1 MRQSLRVANHQAPS
15 LPARFVLAFDAYGTL
30 FDTGTGSVDA
40 TTKILARYDTQ
51 VSPAEFYTVWKSHNL
66 RMELER
72 RDFQTEVTLFQI
84 GLELAFNDFGIDG
97 DAAHDIELIL
107 ATQGQRAAYGDVA
120 ETLSRLAGHVRVVI
134 ASNSDTA
141 PLHANVERAGLAV
154 DDVISS
160 EDLRAYKPNPRFYER
175 LLEHL
180 DIRADQMVFVGDTL
194 ETDVLGPRRA
204 GIESIWLRRDRTAHL
219 GVTGEPSAADLAEV
233 EELLRARRIV
243 TG

>member
-1 MRQSLRVANHQAPS
+1 MRQSLRVANDQVPS
-15 LPARFVLAFDAYGTL
+15 PGARSVLAFDAYGTL

-51 VSPAEFYTVWKSHNL
+51 VSPTEFYTVWKSHNL

-72 RDFQTEVTLFQI
+72 RDFQTEVTLFEI
-84 GLELAFNDFGIDG
+84 GLELAFSDFDIDG
-97 DAAHDIELIL
+97 DAARDIPLLL
-107 ATQGQRAAYGDVA
+107 ATQGQRAVYGDVA
-120 ETLSRLAGHVRVVI
+120 ETLSRLSGHLRVVI

-141 PLHANVERAGLAV
+141 PLRANVDRAGLTV

-160 EDLRAYKPNPRFYER
+160 EDLRAYKPNPHFYER

-180 DIRADQMVFVGDTL
+180 DIPADQLVFVGDTL

-204 GIESIWLRRDRTAHL
+204 GIESIWLRRDRAAHV
-219 GVTGEPSAADLAEV
+219 GATDEPSVANLAEV